1 MNLEN
6 LLLAFPLGAGGIVA
20 LIAAVREYLILKNIK
35 TQNYIKVPGE
45 IVEIR
50 TTGGQ
55 SRYKVVAPVV
65 KYKYNGAFYNKF
77 IVVQGSVSKYSVGDE
92 VVVLHKPGLKGDW
105 IRIDE
110 EVKIAKPIILFVLG
124 ILLIGG
130 AVLFAISS

>member
-6 LLLAFPLGAGGIVA
+6 LLLAFPFGAGGIIA
-20 LIAAVREYLILKNIK
+20 IIAAVREYLILKNIK

-55 SRYKVVAPVV
+55 SRYNVAVPVV
-65 KYKYNGAFYNKF
+65 KYKYNGTFYNKF

-92 VVVLHKPGLKGDW
+92 VVVLQKPGLKGDW

-124 ILLIGG
+124 ILLLGG